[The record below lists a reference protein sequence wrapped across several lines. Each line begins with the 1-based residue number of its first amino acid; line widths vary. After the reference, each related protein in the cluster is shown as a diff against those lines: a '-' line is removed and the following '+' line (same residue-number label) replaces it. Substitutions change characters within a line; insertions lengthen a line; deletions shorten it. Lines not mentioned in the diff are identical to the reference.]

1 MSLHDVSR
9 DLRKYGGAPLA
20 RVADELS
27 LNGGHRLRGID
38 LLSAYDPEKITQG
51 AGRSWWRLVRIL
63 EILRDS
69 LVFVPV
75 AFTWWQV
82 ALALSA
88 YGATD
93 GRVPFLLAWQ
103 RGLPGVS
110 PLSDSATAISLM
122 VGAVVVLTLIIRA
135 ADEIRESRQRKLG
148 QALARATLLV
158 AEVPVESGQAVSLA
172 ELKDVGTQI
181 RAGSS
186 ELSAELRKAT
196 QTIGEAVS
204 AGPGSQLHAVFTS
217 WLEAADRLAELTA
230 SLKGSQETADELAR
244 LQRALS
250 AEVERFTSEAT
261 DFLATLR
268 DERTMARDQAHVQN
282 KVADGVARSTAM
294 LGDSL
299 QALNERT
306 HLFHEI
312 VSRISDV
319 VTRLEGVSENGHRSR
334 SGW

>member
-1 MSLHDVSR
+1 MSLEQVAR
-9 DLRKYGGAPLA
+9 DLRTYGGQPLA
-20 RVADELS
+20 RVAEELS
-27 LNGGHRLRGID
+27 QREGRRLRGID
-38 LLSAYDPEKITQG
+38 LLSAYDPEKIVKG
-51 AGRSWWRLVRIL
+51 SGWFVRLL
-63 EILRDS
+63 EIVRDG

-88 YGATD
+88 YGRTD

-110 PLSDSATAISLM
+110 PLSDSATTIATM
-122 VGAVVVLTLIIRA
+122 VGAVVVLTVVIRV
-135 ADEIRESRQRKLG
+135 ADEVRDNRRRRLG
-148 QALARATLLV
+148 EALAQATLLV
-158 AEVPVESGQAVSLA
+158 AEVPVEAGRPVSMA
-172 ELKDVGTQI
+172 ELKDVATQI
-181 RAGSS
+181 SVGSNALS
-186 ELSAELRKAT
+186 EELRKAT
-196 QTIGEAVS
+196 KAIGEAVS
-204 AGPGSQLHAVFTS
+204 AGPGTQLHEVFSS
-217 WLEAADRLAELTA
+217 WLQAADRLGELTS
-230 SLKGSQETADELAR
+230 SLKSSKETADELAS
-244 LQRALS
+244 LHRALS
-250 AEVERFTSEAT
+250 VEVGRFTTEAT

-282 KVADGVARSTAM
+282 KVADGVARSTAV

-319 VTRLEGVSENGHRSR
+319 VTRLEAGVPENGHRASG